1 MHLKYTK
8 EILKNTK
15 VKSLINCEVNEII
28 QLVNSSS
35 HCKCEFNQ
43 KQYEQNC
50 FFCLMR
56 SSCSRLCINRTKGP
70 RSLKLNE
77 ITSQLFQYERNLDWN
92 WKTEGHDLMMFLEN
106 TVKLLVRYE
115 KKTLSVFGFPTGQCL
130 KCHRSMKMEKR
141 VIFRINSE
149 EYNLSCLPIT
159 VEKIVKDLVERNGNG
174 ECCVDSISL
183 ESSNKFLII
192 KFSNP
197 TDIHISGQDRIL
209 GKRLM
214 YISHIKQTSKEGKQ
228 LNSAFF
234 RQRDQILYQNSDGNI
249 CQSSFGIHKNVKMLT
264 LLFSEGKENPE
275 SLDNF
280 VYKSQVKKILSK
292 KNICMYLILKKT
304 KKEK

>member
-1 MHLKYTK
+1 MSYCITSANQIIPEDTLPSIEEEVLTK
-8 EILKNTK
+8 GKLDVFQQMFYNENVLFNEDQDPVGISITK
-15 VKSLINCEVNEII
+15 LDRANDSESSQDEDIIVKSVFGINCEVNEII

-115 KKTLSVFGFPTGQCL
+115 KKTLSVFGFPTGQFL

-141 VIFRINSE
+141 VIFRINS
-149 EYNLSCLPIT
+149 Y
-159 VEKIVKDLVERNGNG
+159 
-174 ECCVDSISL
+174 
-183 ESSNKFLII
+183 
-192 KFSNP
+192 
-197 TDIHISGQDRIL
+197 
-209 GKRLM
+209 
-214 YISHIKQTSKEGKQ
+214 Y
-228 LNSAFF
+228 
-234 RQRDQILYQNSDGNI
+234 QIL
-249 CQSSFGIHKNVKMLT
+249 QSNRYSYFGAR
-264 LLFSEGKENPE
+264 
-275 SLDNF
+275 
-280 VYKSQVKKILSK
+280 
-292 KNICMYLILKKT
+292 
-304 KKEK
+304 